1 MTIKPLII
9 TCAVVGAE
17 LTKDDYPYLPITPE
31 QIAESSRGAVEAGAS
46 IIHLHVR
53 DKQGKPTQR
62 IDVFADVTE
71 RMRQRC
77 DCIIQYSTGG
87 AIDTPLDERCV
98 PLKLKPDM
106 ATLSMGTMNFGP
118 DIFENTE
125 NTIRTIAQ
133 AIQENGVMPELEIFD
148 YGMMDTVDRFLKNGL
163 IPERFHIDFVLGVPG
178 GMSGEIKNLI
188 LLKDR
193 LSPDQTWTVAGLG
206 RFQMLLSAHAIA
218 MGGHVRVGI
227 EDNIYY
233 RKGELAKSNAQLVE
247 RVVRIAKE
255 LDRPVATLEQSRK
268 MLKLHPSVAK
278 VEDAADARR
287 QG

>member
-1 MTIKPLII
+1 MTVKPLII

-17 LTKDDYPYLPITPE
+17 LAKDDYPYLPITPE

-53 DKQGKPTQR
+53 DEQGKPTQR
-62 IDVFADVTE
+62 VDVFEEVTE
-71 RMRQRC
+71 KIRQRC
-77 DCIIQYSTGG
+77 DCVIQCSTGG
-87 AIDTPLDERCV
+87 AIDTPLDERCA
-98 PLKLKPDM
+98 PLKLKPEM

-133 AIQENGVMPELEIFD
+133 AIQTNGAMPELAVFD
-148 YGMMDTVDRFLKNGL
+148 FGMMDTVERFLKKGIL
-163 IPERFHIDFVLGVPG
+163 PGKYHVGFVLGVPG
-178 GMSGEIKNLI
+178 GMSGEIRNLVT
-188 LLKDR
+188 LKDR
-193 LSPDQTWTVAGLG
+193 LSPGQTWTVGGTG
-206 RFQMLLSAHAIA
+206 RYQLLLATHAIA

-233 RKGELAKSNAQLVE
+233 RKGALAKSNAQLVE

-268 MLKLHPSVAK
+268 MLGLY
-278 VEDAADARR
+278 
-287 QG
+287 